1 MASMT
6 DPAQSHKAGT
16 RGLIPSSLTMRSI
29 TPSSATTDSTCR
41 AKRQQARLQGPQ
53 AIDFIHLQGAR
64 LDRRRVRLRVAENQH
79 RAAKLC
85 KAQKSASFG
94 RDNRE
99 IA

>member
-1 MASMT
+1 
-6 DPAQSHKAGT
+6 
-16 RGLIPSSLTMRSI
+16 MRSI

-53 AIDFIHLQGAR
+53 AIDFIHLQERGWTGG
-64 LDRRRVRLRVAENQH
+64 
-79 RAAKLC
+79 
-85 KAQKSASFG
+85 KSACALPEINTGRQSCARRKKSAPFG